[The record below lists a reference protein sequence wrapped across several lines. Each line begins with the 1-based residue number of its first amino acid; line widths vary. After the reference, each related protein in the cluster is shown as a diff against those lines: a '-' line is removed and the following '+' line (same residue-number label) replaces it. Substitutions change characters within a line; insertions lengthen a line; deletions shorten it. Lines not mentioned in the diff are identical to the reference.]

1 MPFKTSDLT
10 SFVTLTSHSCWS
22 SVKIY
27 QYDPSDVEQMWN
39 KGEVW
44 NKGEMIDLP
53 NVYLNS
59 FQLSLL
65 ICP

>member
-39 KGEVW
+39 KGQ
-44 NKGEMIDLP
+44 MIDLP